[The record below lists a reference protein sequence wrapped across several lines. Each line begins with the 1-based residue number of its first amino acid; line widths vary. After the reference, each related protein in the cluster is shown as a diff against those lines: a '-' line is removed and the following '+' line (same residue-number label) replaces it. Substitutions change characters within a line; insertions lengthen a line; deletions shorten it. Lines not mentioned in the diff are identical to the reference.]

1 MSNEARAA
9 EASNEPA
16 VIKWR
21 EHEFTIPRDYD
32 DWSLDLVEAFEDG
45 RELSIIRGALGPA
58 QWRVVKSEEPKVRDI
73 KGLAEDIAV
82 ALGFRSVG
90 ESAASAD

>member
-1 MSNEARAA
+1 MSNEAREA

-16 VIKWR
+16 VITWR
-21 EHEFTIPRDYD
+21 GHEFTVARDYD

-45 RELSIIRGALGPA
+45 RELAIIRGALGSA

-73 KGLAEDIAV
+73 KGLAEDIAI

-90 ESAASAD
+90 ESAASSD